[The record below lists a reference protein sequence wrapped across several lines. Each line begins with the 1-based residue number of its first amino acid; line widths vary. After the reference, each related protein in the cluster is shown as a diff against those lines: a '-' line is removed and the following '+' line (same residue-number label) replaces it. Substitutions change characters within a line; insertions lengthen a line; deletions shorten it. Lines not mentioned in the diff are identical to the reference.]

1 MKDVG
6 FTLKGEDHPIVP
18 VMLEDVRLVM
28 EFVDNM
34 RKESMSLGS
43 ASRSC
48 QKEKLTFKSI
58 NLSSV
63 SKYDYQGDFYFI
75 FVPFPLR
82 IQGYWDYTWDTL

>member
-18 VMLEDVRLVM
+18 VMLEDARLAM

-48 QKEKLTFKSI
+48 QKEKLTFEST

-63 SKYDYQGDFYFI
+63 SKYGYTKETLSHIHTF
-75 FVPFPLR
+75 PFGIIL
-82 IQGYWDYTWDTL
+82 DLS